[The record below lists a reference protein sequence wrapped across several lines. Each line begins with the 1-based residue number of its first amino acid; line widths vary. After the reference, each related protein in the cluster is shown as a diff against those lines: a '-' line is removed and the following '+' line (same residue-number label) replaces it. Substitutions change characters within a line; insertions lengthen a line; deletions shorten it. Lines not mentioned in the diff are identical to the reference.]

1 VEFARLSHNLAA
13 ALNGVRTRFGDAF
26 IYSRFGLTKLLAS
39 AEIAAISDASSL
51 SALSVPSST
60 E

>member
-1 VEFARLSHNLAA
+1 MGMLA
-13 ALNGVRTRFGDAF
+13 LTRTVVQYYGQFGGPY

-51 SALSVPSST
+51 WAFSVTSST